1 MLTSYVYGPKLEA
14 FDQFLLF
21 WSKGLQP
28 SLSLMTNSDG
38 SICVKSEVVSLPPP
52 SISIVRQASTVPE
65 QGCKRSGRKSR
76 LRRKSQRAKNFQ
88 KESFNHTEVLVVNEN
103 EIEDAADESLM
114 DFETHAEDQT
124 TSFEEHQCV
133 ETDQMNIL
141 EFGDGISAI
150 LADLKGSLSRPVV
163 STSTEIAVVPDEE
176 EDFSNIPIDQL
187 SKSQFAKFMEEVKTI
202 LTFKPSDFR
211 LIESDVQPPQ

>member
-1 MLTSYVYGPKLEA
+1 MDA
-14 FDQFLLF
+14 NQD
-21 WSKGLQP
+21 
-28 SLSLMTNSDG
+28 
-38 SICVKSEVVSLPPP
+38 
-52 SISIVRQASTVPE
+52 
-65 QGCKRSGRKSR
+65 

-133 ETDQMNIL
+133 ETDQMNTL

-176 EDFSNIPIDQL
+176 EDFSNILIDQL

-211 LIESDVQPPQ
+211 LFEADVALDLLICLMTIDNVHL